1 MAEERAFALPDG
13 VQLAGGSLAYG
24 PDGETVDV
32 KQLLADNNGLIRTDD
47 PVLAGALGEMHL
59 LEERALDGGPLE
71 PVREVKLDRLRK
83 DELLAEAVRLGI
95 EVEDPKAVT
104 KADLIAAINATGQ
117 GDVDLEQQAAEQEAA
132 EQEAAEQAAAEA
144 AAEEEASAQ

>member
-13 VQLAGGSLAYG
+13 VEIAGGSLAYG
-24 PDGETVDV
+24 HDGETVDV
-32 KQLLADNNGLIRTDD
+32 KQLLANHNGLIVTDD
-47 PVLAGALGEMHL
+47 PILAGALTEMDL
-59 LEERALDGGPLE
+59 FEERALDGSPFE

-83 DELLAEAVRLGI
+83 DELLAECARLGI
-95 EVEDPKAVT
+95 EVEDPKATT
-104 KADLIAAINATGQ
+104 KADLIAAINATGH

-132 EQEAAEQAAAEA
+132 EREAAEQAAADA